1 MTMTDMTGGF
11 TTLLRLKAGVL
22 INRGKANTEHD
33 IQQAADY
40 LKRAAAIIDHTA
52 AIEKVSAETL
62 TALDQ
67 IAIAALP
74 AVIRQCAADTQFGLI
89 SETAEEYFSRKAYE
103 VARAMMKERA
113 K

>member
-1 MTMTDMTGGF
+1 MTDKVDGF

-40 LKRAAAIIDHTA
+40 LKRAAAIIDHA
-52 AIEKVSAETL
+52 AEVEKGNAIPVTI
-62 TALDQ
+62 LDQ
-67 IAIAALP
+67 FALAALP
-74 AVIRQCAADTQFGLI
+74 AVIRMCAGDLPFRPAD
-89 SETAEEYFSRKAYE
+89 EPAEEYFALKSYE
-103 VARAMMKERA
+103 VARAMVKERA